1 MVLHDFPAEAADA
14 LLRLAGPGS
23 GSPQVLVEVRQMGGA
38 TARPGAHESA
48 FCAREAAYSLLVVSI
63 PMVPGAVA
71 HGEQVVDAMAP
82 WFGTVRLPNFTS
94 DAAEL
99 PNAYDQWTRAKLRHT
114 IRRYDPAGVI
124 AIGHAFA
131 V

>member
-1 MVLHDFPAEAADA
+1 
-14 LLRLAGPGS
+14 
-23 GSPQVLVEVRQMGGA
+23 
-38 TARPGAHESA
+38 
-48 FCAREAAYSLLVVSI
+48 
-63 PMVPGAVA
+63 MVPGAVA
-71 HGEQVVDAMAP
+71 HGEPVVDAMAP

-94 DAAEL
+94 GAAGL